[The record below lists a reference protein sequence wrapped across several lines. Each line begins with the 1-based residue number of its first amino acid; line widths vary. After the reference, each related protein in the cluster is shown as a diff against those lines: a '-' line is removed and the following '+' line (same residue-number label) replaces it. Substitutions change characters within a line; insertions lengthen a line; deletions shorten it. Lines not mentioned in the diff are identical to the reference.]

1 MKRIKP
7 ASTGRVH
14 SRSLDIATYP
24 YVEGKLVVEGVL
36 KDERFYKSHLM
47 TGETRPP
54 GILHHMI
61 IRMVVAGPD
70 LVIEDIE
77 AELPQTPR
85 DECQETYDSLKP
97 VIGMSISAGFTN
109 RVKTVL
115 GGPVS
120 CSHLVA
126 LLNSMA
132 SAAVQG
138 FWSEIVRQPY
148 NPEDFSEKAMEVV
161 LNTCHVWRSDGPA
174 VREHKER
181 FRRETQS

>member
-1 MKRIKP
+1 MMRILP
-7 ASTGRVH
+7 PDTGKVH
-14 SRSLDIATYP
+14 SRSLDIVTYP
-24 YVEGKLVVEGVL
+24 YEEGKLLVEGVL
-36 KDERFYKSHLM
+36 KDERFCKSHLM

-54 GILHHMI
+54 GILHHMV

-85 DECQETYDSLKP
+85 DECRETYDSLKP

-109 RVKTVL
+109 RVKAAL
-115 GGPVS
+115 AGPVS

-138 FWSEIVRQPY
+138 FWSEIVRRPY

-161 LNTCHVWRSDGPA
+161 LDTCHVWRSDGPA
-174 VREHKER
+174 VKEHRKR
-181 FRRETQS
+181 FGLDTQ